1 MHVYSVCCLVLHH
14 TIWTAARECAPVVK
28 AGVHFNHGK
37 AMIRSSLIVRHAQIQ
52 CLRSVHITQYT
63 GMADN
68 IFIGCLQVHLAH
80 MSLQSLV
87 KLLMAGI
94 VIAAT
99 IPGIIYSQSVSPAIN
114 ATLLAGQVWHYS
126 GWLCRLCMPRHQCT
140 RELAS
145 SHTAHVS
152 KALCKHCCRPPNASW
167 SSLELISP
175 QLWHELMVRGFFMLQ
190 AVVVAALEENLY
202 GGVHDDEDEH
212 IYPAAF
218 VVLTSLVGFY
228 VVSRLQLNAKV
239 GPAAAWLT
247 KCIYVAKLSVLIIP
261 EVSTAPS
268 SLLRPALWLV
278 AAGQDTEEARAAP
291 QDWVCELLL
300 R

>member
-1 MHVYSVCCLVLHH
+1 
-14 TIWTAARECAPVVK
+14 
-28 AGVHFNHGK
+28 
-37 AMIRSSLIVRHAQIQ
+37 MIRSSLTVCHIWLQ
-52 CLRSVHITQYT
+52 CFISVHIMQYM

-68 IFIGCLQVHLAH
+68 NFIGCLQVHLAH

-126 GWLCRLCMPRHQCT
+126 VWLCRLCMPRHQCT

-145 SHTAHVS
+145 SHTAHVN
-152 KALCKHCCRPPNASW
+152 KALCKHCSRPPNASW
-167 SSLELISP
+167 SSLQWISP
-175 QLWHELMVRGFFMLQ
+175 QLWRELMARGISILQ

-228 VVSRLQLNAKV
+228 VVSRLQLNAKI

-261 EVSTAPS
+261 EVSRTPS
-268 SLLRPALWLV
+268 SLLPAALQLV
-278 AAGQDTEEARAAP
+278 AAEQDTEEAWAAP
-291 QDWVCELLL
+291 QDWVCKLPLS
-300 R
+300 